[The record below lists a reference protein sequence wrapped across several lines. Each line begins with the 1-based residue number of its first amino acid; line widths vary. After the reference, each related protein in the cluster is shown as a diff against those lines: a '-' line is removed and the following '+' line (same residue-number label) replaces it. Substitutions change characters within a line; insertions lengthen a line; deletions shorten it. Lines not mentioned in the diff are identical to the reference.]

1 MKILMAFLI
10 ALILLTGCISG
21 NSNRQESKT
30 EQGDTGKTGQ
40 QDQEKQP
47 AKKAGEKPSGNGGAQ
62 TIPDSSATPE
72 ASIPTAEYFPDAQQI
87 KTFKGTGNEFA
98 GEVETI
104 FTREEN
110 NLATVVD
117 NGGTRRLKV
126 YQLDKKGISLV
137 YEEPEYY
144 SEDAPEIESFKQAF
158 KPQLILPN
166 PVRLNQK
173 FNGWIVK
180 KINETVTV
188 PYGKVDKVIILEQK
202 EKDGSFVQTYWAPRL
217 GVIKKAFYMKG
228 ASENEPAVT
237 TELER
242 VELAH

>member
-1 MKILMAFLI
+1 MKKLVALFTV
-10 ALILLTGCISG
+10 LILLTSCSSDNGKK
-21 NSNRQESKT
+21 QESKT
-30 EQGDTGKTGQ
+30 GDADKAGQ

-47 AKKAGEKPSGNGGAQ
+47 AKETGQKSEGKGDSQPGNS
-62 TIPDSSATPE
+62 TATPQ

-104 FTREEN
+104 FTREGN

-117 NGGTRRLKV
+117 NGGTRMLKV

-144 SEDAPEIESFKQAF
+144 SEDAPEIDSFKQAF

-188 PYGKVDKVIILEQK
+188 PYGKVDKVIVLEQK
-202 EKDGSFVQTYWAPRL
+202 EEDGSFVHTYWAPRL

-242 VELAH
+242 VEQAQ

>member
-1 MKILMAFLI
+1 MKKLVALFTV
-10 ALILLTGCISG
+10 LILLTSCSSDNGKK
-21 NSNRQESKT
+21 QESKP
-30 EQGDTGKTGQ
+30 GDADKAGQ

-47 AKKAGEKPSGNGGAQ
+47 AKETGQKSVGKGDSQ
-62 TIPDSSATPE
+62 PDNSSAPPQ
-72 ASIPTAEYFPDAQQI
+72 ASIPTDEYFPDAQQT

-98 GEVETI
+98 GEVETV
-104 FTREEN
+104 FTREGN
-110 NLATVVD
+110 YLATVVD
-117 NGGTRRLKV
+117 NGGTRILRV

-166 PVRLNQK
+166 PVKLNQK
-173 FNGWIVK
+173 FDGWIVK

-188 PYGKVDKVIILEQK
+188 PYGKVDKVIVLEQK
-202 EKDGSFVQTYWAPRL
+202 EEDGSFAETYWAPRL
-217 GVIKKAFYMKG
+217 GIIKKAFYMKG

-242 VELAH
+242 VEQTD